1 MNDSS
6 TIGQVSSSPPQ
17 ALPVPT
23 LPADVAVVNVG
34 LSLFAEAI
42 AAQGRPVAD
51 VEWRIPAGGDLDA
64 VAALRR
70 LYGPRAAVIDEA
82 NAEVVRRLDSGVP
95 LLVGLAPASEVVP
108 GIGDRTILH
117 CGPPIGWADVC
128 DPLRRSIRAAVMA
141 EGWAETPDEAGALVE
156 KGEVTL
162 EPANHHDTVVPMA
175 SAVGPSAWMWIV
187 ENRDGG
193 TRAFSALNQ
202 GPGETA
208 WFGRETPAAVDRLRF
223 LRDVAGPL
231 LNDAVAAAVD
241 GGGPIDVFSI
251 AAQGLQMGDDV
262 HMRTQASTN
271 LLIRLLL
278 PHLLALDSPARADL
292 GQFLSGNHL
301 FFLNLAMAA
310 ARSLTGWA
318 MDVDGASIIVGMA
331 RNGTTFGVR
340 LPGSDEW
347 HLAPSPPVGHAL
359 YYSGQGPETSAP
371 DIGDSALLELVGL
384 GGPAAAGSPAVAG
397 FVGGTMADAVKLT
410 RDMDQIC
417 VGRSS
422 RLKLALLDFRGTPIA
437 VDVRRV
443 VETGITPRINTGILH
458 RSDGSGQVGAGVAVA
473 PIECF
478 RLALL
483 ALDRSLSG
491 GPPPSSGRTTTE

>member
-1 MNDSS
+1 MPS
-6 TIGQVSSSPPQ
+6 
-17 ALPVPT
+17 LPEE
-23 LPADVAVVNVG
+23 VAVVNVG
-34 LSLFAEAI
+34 LPLFAEAI
-42 AAQGRPVAD
+42 GAQGRPVAD
-51 VEWRIPAGGDLDA
+51 VDWRIPAGGDPEA

-70 LYGPRAAVIDEA
+70 LYGARSAAIDEA
-82 NAEVVRRLDSGVP
+82 NAEVVRRLDTGVP
-95 LLVGLAPASEVVP
+95 FLAGLAPAADVVP
-108 GIGDRTILH
+108 DLGDRTIIH
-117 CGPPIGWADVC
+117 CGPPIAWPDVC
-128 DPLRRSIRAAVMA
+128 DPLRRSIRAAAMA
-141 EGWAETPDEAGALVE
+141 EGWAGSPEEAGALVE

-175 SAVGPSAWMWIV
+175 SAIGPSAWVWII

-193 TRAFSALNQ
+193 TRAFSGINQ
-202 GPGETA
+202 GPGEVP

-223 LRDVAGPL
+223 LRDVAGPML
-231 LNDAVAAAVD
+231 SEAVHAASDAN
-241 GGGPIDVFSI
+241 GPLDVFGI

-271 LLIRLLL
+271 LLIRTLL
-278 PHLLALDSPARADL
+278 PHLLALESAARVEL
-292 GQFLSGNHL
+292 GRFLAGNHL

-310 ARSLTGWA
+310 ARSLTAWA
-318 MDVDGASIIVGMA
+318 CEVEGSSIIVGMA

-347 HLAPSPPVGHAL
+347 HLAPAPPVGSAL
-359 YYSGQGPETSAP
+359 YYSGHGPETSAP

-397 FVGGTMADAVKLT
+397 FVGGTMADALKLT

-422 RLKLALLDFRGTPIA
+422 RFKLALLDFRGTPIA

-458 RSDGSGQVGAGVAVA
+458 VSDGSGQVGAGVAVA
-473 PIECF
+473 PVECF
-478 RLALL
+478 RSALL
-483 ALDRSLSG
+483 TLDRKLSE
-491 GPPPSSGRTTTE
+491 T

>member
-1 MNDSS
+1 
-6 TIGQVSSSPPQ
+6 VSSSPPQ

-70 LYGPRAAVIDEA
+70 LYGARAAAIDEA

-491 GPPPSSGRTTTE
+491 GHPPSSGRTTTE

>member
-1 MNDSS
+1 
-6 TIGQVSSSPPQ
+6 VSSSRQQ
-17 ALPVPT
+17 APPVPS
-23 LPADVAVVNVG
+23 LPDDVAVVNVG
-34 LSLFAEAI
+34 LPLFAEAV

-51 VEWRIPAGGDLDA
+51 VDWRIPAGGDLEA

-70 LYGPRAAVIDEA
+70 LYGPQAAAIDEA
-82 NAEVVRRLDSGVP
+82 NAEVVRRLDTGVP
-95 LLVGLAPASEVVP
+95 LLVGLAPAADVVP
-108 GIGDRTILH
+108 DIGDRTILH
-117 CGPPIGWADVC
+117 CGPPIAWPDVC

-141 EGWAETPDEAGALVE
+141 EGWAGDPDEAGQLVE
-156 KGEVTL
+156 KGDVTL

-175 SAVGPSAWMWIV
+175 SAIGPSAWVWIV
-187 ENRDGG
+187 ENRDGR
-193 TRAFSALNQ
+193 TRAFSAINQ
-202 GPGETA
+202 GPGEVA
-208 WFGRETPAAVDRLRF
+208 WFGRETPAAVERLRF

-231 LNDAVAAAVD
+231 LQEAVQAATTA
-241 GGGPIDVFSI
+241 GGPIDVFSL

-271 LLIRLLL
+271 LLIRALL
-278 PHLLALDSPARADL
+278 PYLLALESPARAEL
-292 GQFLSGNHL
+292 GRFLAGNHL

-310 ARSLTGWA
+310 ARSLTAWA
-318 MDVDGASIIVGMA
+318 REVDGASIIVGMA

-347 HLAPSPPVGHAL
+347 YLAPAPPVTHAL

-397 FVGGTMADAVKLT
+397 FVGGTMADAVRLT
-410 RDMDQIC
+410 RDMDRVC
-417 VGRSS
+417 AGRSS
-422 RLKLALLDFRGTPIA
+422 RFKIPLLDFRGTPIG

-458 RSDGSGQVGAGVAVA
+458 AYDGSGQVGAGVAVA
-473 PIECF
+473 PVECF
-478 RLALL
+478 RSALL
-483 ALDRSLSG
+483 ALDRKLS
-491 GPPPSSGRTTTE
+491 SH

>member
-1 MNDSS
+1 
-6 TIGQVSSSPPQ
+6 VSAPPGP
-17 ALPVPT
+17 PVPS
-23 LPADVAVVNVG
+23 LPSDVAVVNVG

-51 VEWRIPAGGDLDA
+51 VDWRIPAGGDPGV

-70 LYGPRAAVIDEA
+70 LYGPRAADIDAA
-82 NAEVVRRLDSGVP
+82 NGEVVRRLDSGVP
-95 LLVGLAPASEVVP
+95 LLVGLAPAAEVVP
-108 GIGDRTILH
+108 DMGERTILH
-117 CGPPIGWADVC
+117 CGPPIAWPDVC
-128 DPLRRSIRAAVMA
+128 DPLRRSIRAAVIA
-141 EGWAETPDEAGALVE
+141 EGWAADPDEAGALVE
-156 KGEVTL
+156 KGDVTL

-193 TRAFSALNQ
+193 TRAFSGINQ
-202 GPGETA
+202 GPGEVA
-208 WFGRETPAAVDRLRF
+208 WFGRETPAAVERLRF

-231 LNDAVAAAVD
+231 LNEAVQAATAA
-241 GGGPIDVFSI
+241 GGPLDVFSL

-271 LLIRLLL
+271 LLIRALL
-278 PHLLALDSPARADL
+278 PHLLALESPARVDL
-292 GQFLSGNHL
+292 GRFLAGNHL

-310 ARSLTGWA
+310 ARSLVAWA
-318 MDVDGASIIVGMA
+318 QQVDGASIVVGMA

-417 VGRSS
+417 AGRSS
-422 RLKLALLDFRGTPIA
+422 RFKLALLDFRGTPIG

-458 RSDGSGQVGAGVAVA
+458 VSDGSGQVGAGVAVA
-473 PIECF
+473 PVECF
-478 RLALL
+478 RDALL
-483 ALDRSLSG
+483 ALDRKLS
-491 GPPPSSGRTTTE
+491 T

>member
-1 MNDSS
+1 MSAPPDS
-6 TIGQVSSSPPQ
+6 
-17 ALPVPT
+17 PVPV
-23 LPADVAVVNVG
+23 LPDDVSVVNLG

-51 VEWRIPAGGDLDA
+51 VEWRIPAGGDPDA
-64 VAALRR
+64 IAALRR
-70 LYGPRAAVIDEA
+70 LYGPRAAAIDEA
-82 NAEVVRRLDSGVP
+82 NEEVIRRLDRGVP
-95 LLVGLAPASEVVP
+95 LLAGLAPAIEVVP
-108 GIGDRTILH
+108 GTGDRTILH

-141 EGWAETPDEAGALVE
+141 EGWAETPDEAGRLVE
-156 KGEVTL
+156 KGAVTL
-162 EPANHHDTVVPMA
+162 EPANHHDMVVPMA
-175 SAVGPSAWMWIV
+175 SAIGPSAWVWIV

-193 TRAFSALNQ
+193 TRAFSGINQ
-202 GPGETA
+202 GPGEVP

-223 LRDVAGPL
+223 LREVAGPL
-231 LNDAVAAAVD
+231 LHEAVGSATDAT
-241 GGGPIDVFSI
+241 GPIDIFGI

-271 LLIRLLL
+271 LLIRTLL
-278 PHLLALDSPARADL
+278 PHLLALDSTSRVAL
-292 GQFLSGNHL
+292 GRFLAGNHL

-310 ARSLTGWA
+310 ARSLTAAAGQ
-318 MDVDGASIIVGMA
+318 VEGSSVVVGMA

-340 LPGSDEW
+340 LCGSDEW
-347 HLAPSPPVGHAL
+347 HLAPAPPVGHAL

-397 FVGGTMADAVKLT
+397 FVGGTMADAVGLT

-417 VGRSS
+417 AGRSS
-422 RLKLALLDFRGTPIA
+422 RFKLALLDFRGTPIA

-473 PIECF
+473 PVECF
-478 RLALL
+478 RDALL
-483 ALDRSLSG
+483 ALDRKLS
-491 GPPPSSGRTTTE
+491 R

>member
-1 MNDSS
+1 
-6 TIGQVSSSPPQ
+6 VP
-17 ALPVPT
+17 ALPD
-23 LPADVAVVNVG
+23 DVAVVNLG
-34 LSLFAEAI
+34 LSLFADAI

-51 VEWRIPAGGDLDA
+51 VDWRIPAGGDPEA

-70 LYGPRAAVIDEA
+70 LYGARSAAIDEA

-95 LLVGLAPASEVVP
+95 LLVGLAPAAEVVP
-108 GIGDRTILH
+108 GIGERTILH
-117 CGPPIGWADVC
+117 CGPPIGWPDVC

-141 EGWAETPDEAGALVE
+141 EGWADSPDEAATLVE
-156 KGEVTL
+156 KGDVTL

-175 SAVGPSAWMWIV
+175 SAIGPSAWVWIV

-193 TRAFSALNQ
+193 TRAFSGINQ
-202 GPGETA
+202 GPGEVP
-208 WFGRETPAAVDRLRF
+208 WFGRETPAAVERLRF

-231 LNDAVAAAVD
+231 LNEAVAAVSAA
-241 GGGPIDVFSI
+241 GGPIDVFAV

-271 LLIRLLL
+271 LLIRTLL
-278 PHLLALDSPARADL
+278 PHLLALDSPARVEL
-292 GQFLSGNHL
+292 GRFLSGNHL

-310 ARSLTGWA
+310 ARSLTAWA
-318 MDVDGASIIVGMA
+318 HDVDGSSIIVGMA
-331 RNGTTFGVR
+331 RNGTAFGVR

-359 YYSGQGPETSAP
+359 YYSGQGPDTSAP

-397 FVGGTMADAVKLT
+397 FVGGTMADAFKLT

-422 RLKLALLDFRGTPIA
+422 RFKLALLDFRGTPIA

-458 RSDGSGQVGAGVAVA
+458 VSDGSGQVGAGVAVA
-473 PIECF
+473 PVECF
-478 RLALL
+478 RSALL
-483 ALDRSLSG
+483 ALDRKLAH
-491 GPPPSSGRTTTE
+491 

>member
-1 MNDSS
+1 
-6 TIGQVSSSPPQ
+6 VSSSSLGPPPVP
-17 ALPVPT
+17 ALPS
-23 LPADVAVVNVG
+23 DVAVVNVG
-34 LSLFAEAI
+34 LSLFAEAV

-51 VEWRIPAGGDLDA
+51 VDWRIPAGGDPEA

-70 LYGPRAAVIDEA
+70 LYGPRAAAIDEA
-82 NAEVVRRLDSGVP
+82 NAEVVRRLDGGVP
-95 LLVGLAPASEVVP
+95 LLVGLAPAAEVVP
-108 GIGDRTILH
+108 GLGERTILH
-117 CGPPIGWADVC
+117 CGPPIDWRDVC

-141 EGWAETPDEAGALVE
+141 EGWAADPDEAGALVE
-156 KGEVTL
+156 KGEVAL

-175 SAVGPSAWMWIV
+175 SAIGPSAWVWIV
-187 ENRDGG
+187 ENRDGA
-193 TRAFSALNQ
+193 TRAFSAINQ
-202 GPGETA
+202 GPGEVP

-231 LNDAVAAAVD
+231 LHEAVGSAVSA
-241 GGGPIDVFSI
+241 GGPIDVFAL

-271 LLIRLLL
+271 LLIRALL
-278 PHLLALDSPARADL
+278 PHLLGLESPARVEL
-292 GQFLSGNHL
+292 GRFLGGNHL

-310 ARSLTGWA
+310 ARSVLAWA
-318 MDVDGASIIVGMA
+318 RDVAGSSIVVGMA

-347 HLAPSPPVGHAL
+347 YLAPSPPVGHAL

-397 FVGGTMADAVKLT
+397 FVGGTMADAVRLT
-410 RDMDQIC
+410 TDMDRIC

-422 RLKLALLDFRGTPIA
+422 RFKLALLDFRGTPIA

-458 RSDGSGQVGAGVAVA
+458 VSDGSGQVGAGVAVA
-473 PIECF
+473 PVGCF
-478 RLALL
+478 REALL
-483 ALDRSLSG
+483 AFDRRLSERR
-491 GPPPSSGRTTTE
+491 S

>member
-1 MNDSS
+1 M
-6 TIGQVSSSPPQ
+6 TPPPQ
-17 ALPVPT
+17 DTPLAPVLPD
-23 LPADVAVVNVG
+23 DVTVVNVG
-34 LSLFAEAI
+34 LPLFAEAI

-51 VEWRIPAGGDLDA
+51 VDWRIPAGGDAEAL
-64 VAALRR
+64 AALRR
-70 LYGPRAAVIDEA
+70 LYGTRAAAIDEA

-95 LLVGLAPASEVVP
+95 LLVGLAPAAEVVP
-108 GIGDRTILH
+108 GLGERTIIH
-117 CGPPIGWADVC
+117 CGPPIGWADIC

-141 EGWAETPDEAGALVE
+141 EGWAESPDEAGALVE

-175 SAVGPSAWMWIV
+175 SALGPSAWVWIV

-193 TRAFSALNQ
+193 TRAFSGINQ
-202 GPGETA
+202 GPGEVP
-208 WFGRETPAAVDRLRF
+208 WFGRETPAAVERLRF

-231 LNDAVAAAVD
+231 LNEALTAAVEA
-241 GGGPIDVFSI
+241 GGPLDVFAV

-271 LLIRLLL
+271 LLIRTLL
-278 PHLLALDSPARADL
+278 PHLLALDSPQRVEL
-292 GQFLSGNHL
+292 GRFLAGNHL

-310 ARSLTGWA
+310 ARSLTAWA
-318 MDVDGASIIVGMA
+318 QQVEGSSVIVGMA

-359 YYSGQGPETSAP
+359 YYSGQGPKTSAP

-397 FVGGTMADAVKLT
+397 FVGGTMADAVRLT
-410 RDMDQIC
+410 KDMDRIC
-417 VGRSS
+417 AGRSS
-422 RLKLALLDFRGTPIA
+422 RFKLALLDFRGTPIA

-458 RSDGSGQVGAGVAVA
+458 VSDGSGQVGAGVAVA
-473 PIECF
+473 PLGCF
-478 RLALL
+478 RDALL
-483 ALDRSLSG
+483 ALDRELSSEG
-491 GPPPSSGRTTTE
+491 

>member
-1 MNDSS
+1 MTPSS
-6 TIGQVSSSPPQ
+6 RQDARAP
-17 ALPVPT
+17 ALP
-23 LPADVAVVNVG
+23 DEVAVVNVG
-34 LSLFAEAI
+34 LSLFADAV
-42 AAQGRPVAD
+42 AAQGRAVAD
-51 VEWRIPAGGDLDA
+51 VDWRIPAGGDAEA
-64 VAALRR
+64 VPALRR
-70 LYGPRAAVIDEA
+70 LYGARAAAIDEA

-95 LLVGLAPASEVVP
+95 LLVGLAPAAEVVP
-108 GIGDRTILH
+108 GIGERTILH

-128 DPLRRSIRAAVMA
+128 DPLRRSVRAAVMA
-141 EGWAETPDEAGALVE
+141 EGWAETPEEAGALVE

-202 GPGETA
+202 GPGEVA
-208 WFGRETPAAVDRLRF
+208 WFGRETPAAVERLRF

-231 LNDAVAAAVD
+231 LNEAVGAAVD
-241 GGGPIDVFSI
+241 AGGPIDVFTL

-271 LLIRLLL
+271 LLVRTLL
-278 PHLLALDSPARADL
+278 PHLLALDSPARVEL
-292 GQFLSGNHL
+292 GRFLSGNHL

-310 ARSLTGWA
+310 ARSLTAWA
-318 MDVDGASIIVGMA
+318 EAVDGSSIVVGMA

-347 HLAPSPPVGHAL
+347 HLAPAPPVGHAL

-397 FVGGTMADAVKLT
+397 FVGGTMADALKLT

-422 RLKLALLDFRGTPIA
+422 RFKLALLDFRGTPVA

-458 RSDGSGQVGAGVAVA
+458 RFDGSGQVGAGVAVA
-473 PIECF
+473 PVECV
-478 RLALL
+478 RAALL
-483 ALDRSLSG
+483 ALDSSCSG
-491 GPPPSSGRTTTE
+491 GQPRTPRSSN

>member
-1 MNDSS
+1 MNFEY
-6 TIGQVSSSPPQ
+6 SPTP
-17 ALPVPT
+17 ALPD
-23 LPADVAVVNVG
+23 DVAVVNVG
-34 LSLFAEAI
+34 LSLFAEAV
-42 AAQGRPVAD
+42 ATQGRPVAD
-51 VEWRIPAGGDLDA
+51 VDWRIPAGGDPEA

-70 LYGPRAAVIDEA
+70 LYGTGAAAIDEA

-95 LLVGLAPASEVVP
+95 LLVGLAPATDVVP
-108 GIGDRTILH
+108 GIGDHTILH
-117 CGPPIGWADVC
+117 CGPPIEWADVC
-128 DPLRRSIRAAVMA
+128 DPLRRSVRAAVMA
-141 EGWAETPDEAGALVE
+141 EGWADTPEEAGRLVE

-175 SAVGPSAWMWIV
+175 SAIGPSAWMWIV

-202 GPGETA
+202 GPGEVA
-208 WFGRETPAAVDRLRF
+208 WFGRETPAAVARLRF

-231 LNDAVAAAVD
+231 LNEAVGAAVD
-241 GGGPIDVFSI
+241 ATGPIDVFAL

-271 LLIRLLL
+271 LLIRTLL
-278 PHLLALDSPARADL
+278 PHLLALESPARADL
-292 GQFLSGNHL
+292 GRFLAGNHL

-310 ARSLTGWA
+310 ARSLTAWA
-318 MDVDGASIIVGMA
+318 NDVEGASVIVGMA

-347 HLAPSPPVGHAL
+347 HLAPAPPVGHAL

-397 FVGGTMADAVKLT
+397 FVGGTMADALKLT

-417 VGRSS
+417 VGRSG
-422 RLKLALLDFRGTPIA
+422 RFKLALLDFRGTPVG

-443 VETGITPRINTGILH
+443 VETGISPRINTGILH
-458 RSDGSGQVGAGVAVA
+458 AFDGSGQVGAGVAVA
-473 PIECF
+473 PVECF
-478 RLALL
+478 RSALL
-483 ALDRSLSG
+483 ALDRKLS
-491 GPPPSSGRTTTE
+491 S

>member
-1 MNDSS
+1 M
-6 TIGQVSSSPPQ
+6 SSSPSQ
-17 ALPVPT
+17 APPVPS
-23 LPADVAVVNVG
+23 LPDDVGVVNVG

-42 AAQGRPVAD
+42 AAQDRPVAD
-51 VEWRIPAGGDLDA
+51 VEWRIPAGGDLEA

-70 LYGPRAAVIDEA
+70 LYGPRAAAIDEA
-82 NAEVVRRLDSGVP
+82 NAEVVRRLDTAVP
-95 LLVGLAPASEVVP
+95 LLVGLAPAAEVVP
-108 GIGDRTILH
+108 GMGDRMIIH
-117 CGPPIGWADVC
+117 CGPPIAWADVC

-193 TRAFSALNQ
+193 TRAYSAINQ
-202 GPGETA
+202 GPGEVP

-231 LNDAVAAAVD
+231 LDEAVGTAVAD
-241 GGGPIDVFSI
+241 GGPIDVFALAS
-251 AAQGLQMGDDV
+251 QGLQMGDDV

-278 PHLLALDSPARADL
+278 PHLLALDSPARVDL
-292 GQFLSGNHL
+292 GRFLSGNHL

-310 ARSLTGWA
+310 ARSLTAWA
-318 MDVDGASIIVGMA
+318 SDVEGSSIIVGMA

-340 LPGSDEW
+340 LSASDEW
-347 HLAPSPPVGHAL
+347 HLAPAPPVGHAL

-417 VGRSS
+417 AGRSS
-422 RLKLALLDFRGTPIA
+422 RFKLALLDFRGTPIA

-478 RLALL
+478 HAALR
-483 ALDRSLSG
+483 ALDRKLA
-491 GPPPSSGRTTTE
+491 SS

>member
-70 LYGPRAAVIDEA
+70 LYGARAAAIDEA

-491 GPPPSSGRTTTE
+491 GHPPSSGRTTTE

>member
-1 MNDSS
+1 MNGSS
-6 TIGQVSSSPPQ
+6 TIGQVSAPPPQ
-17 ALPVPT
+17 APPVPS
-23 LPADVAVVNVG
+23 LPDDVAVVNVG

-42 AAQGRPVAD
+42 AAQDRPVAD
-51 VEWRIPAGGDLDA
+51 VEWRIPAEGDLEA

-70 LYGPRAAVIDEA
+70 LYGHRAAAIDEA

-95 LLVGLAPASEVVP
+95 LLVGLAPAAEVVP
-108 GIGDRTILH
+108 GLGDRTIIH

-156 KGEVTL
+156 QGEVTL

-175 SAVGPSAWMWIV
+175 SALGPSAWVWIV

-193 TRAFSALNQ
+193 TKAFSGINQ

-208 WFGRETPAAVDRLRF
+208 WFGRETPAAVKRLRF
-223 LRDVAGPL
+223 LRDVAGPML
-231 LNDAVAAAVD
+231 NEAVGAANDAA
-241 GGGPIDVFSI
+241 GNPLDVFAI

-271 LLIRLLL
+271 LLIRTLL
-278 PHLLALDSPARADL
+278 PHLLALDSPARVEL
-292 GQFLSGNHL
+292 GRFLSGNHL

-310 ARSLTGWA
+310 ASSLTAWA
-318 MDVDGASIIVGMA
+318 REVDGSSIVTGMA

-417 VGRSS
+417 AGRSS
-422 RLKLALLDFRGTPIA
+422 RFKLALLDFRGTPIA

-458 RSDGSGQVGAGVAVA
+458 VSDGSGQVGAGVAVA
-473 PIECF
+473 PVECF
-478 RLALL
+478 RDALL
-483 ALDRSLSG
+483 ALDRKLS
-491 GPPPSSGRTTTE
+491 

>member
-1 MNDSS
+1 VNDSS

-70 LYGPRAAVIDEA
+70 LYGARAAAIDEA

-491 GPPPSSGRTTTE
+491 GHPPSSGRTTTE

>member
-1 MNDSS
+1 V
-6 TIGQVSSSPPQ
+6 TPPSPQNTPPAP
-17 ALPVPT
+17 ALPEG
-23 LPADVAVVNVG
+23 VAVVNVG
-34 LSLFAEAI
+34 LSLFAEAV

-51 VEWRIPAGGDLDA
+51 VDWRIPAGGDPEALS
-64 VAALRR
+64 ALRR
-70 LYGPRAAVIDEA
+70 LYGPRAAAIDEA
-82 NAEVVRRLDSGVP
+82 NAEAIRRLDSGVP
-95 LLVGLAPASEVVP
+95 LLVGLAPAAEVVP
-108 GIGDRTILH
+108 GLPERTILH

-141 EGWAETPDEAGALVE
+141 EGWAGDPDEAGALVE

-162 EPANHHDTVVPMA
+162 EPANHHDTVIPMA
-175 SAVGPSAWMWIV
+175 SAIGPSAWVWIV

-193 TRAFSALNQ
+193 TRAFSAINQ
-202 GPGETA
+202 GPGEVA

-231 LNDAVAAAVD
+231 LNEAVGAAVAT
-241 GGGPIDVFSI
+241 GGPIDVFAL

-271 LLIRLLL
+271 LLIRALL
-278 PHLLALDSPARADL
+278 PYLLALESPARVEL
-292 GQFLSGNHL
+292 GRFLAGNHL

-310 ARSLTGWA
+310 ARSLTAWA
-318 MDVDGASIIVGMA
+318 GDVAGASIVVGMA

-347 HLAPSPPVGHAL
+347 HLAPSPAVGHAL

-397 FVGGTMADAVKLT
+397 FVGGTMADAVRLT

-417 VGRSS
+417 AGRSS
-422 RLKLALLDFRGTPIA
+422 RFKLALLDFRGTPIA

-458 RSDGSGQVGAGVAVA
+458 VSDGSGQVGAGVAVA
-473 PIECF
+473 PVECF
-478 RLALL
+478 RSALL
-483 ALDRSLSG
+483 ALDRKLAAEG
-491 GPPPSSGRTTTE
+491 